1 MLNSLNFFIFSQE
14 LLEEFVANPE
24 PIPLRKLKTNN
35 NLISDRF
42 TNIIKRKI
50 IGDLN
55 SKAKKRNRKLNKI
68 HYKDNN
74 NNDYEIFVEDENSKL
89 KIFE

>member
-1 MLNSLNFFIFSQE
+1 
-14 LLEEFVANPE
+14 
-24 PIPLRKLKTNN
+24 
-35 NLISDRF
+35 LIADRF

-55 SKAKKRNRKLNKI
+55 SRAKKRNRKLDKI

-74 NNDYEIFVEDENSKL
+74 NNDYEIFVEDDNSKL

>member
-1 MLNSLNFFIFSQE
+1 MIILFSKE

-24 PIPLRKLKTNN
+24 SIPLRKLKANS
-35 NLISDRF
+35 NLISERF
-42 TNIIKRKI
+42 SNILKRKI
-50 IGDLN
+50 IGEVN
-55 SKAKKRNRKLNKI
+55 SNFKKRNRKLNKI

-74 NNDYEIFVEDENSKL
+74 NDYEIFVEDDNSKL